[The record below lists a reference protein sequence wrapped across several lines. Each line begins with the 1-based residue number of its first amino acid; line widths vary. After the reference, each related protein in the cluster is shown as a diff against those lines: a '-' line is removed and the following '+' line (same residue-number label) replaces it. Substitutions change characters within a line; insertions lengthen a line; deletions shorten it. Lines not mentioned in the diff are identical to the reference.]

1 MLMKIYDDPK
11 APNPRR
17 VRIFLAEKGV
27 KIDFEHVEFMQAE
40 HKTAE
45 FRGKNPVAQLPVLEM
60 DDGRFL
66 SETVSICRYFECLYP
81 DPPLMGNPGDAAEL
95 AFIDM
100 WQRRVEFNIFG
111 PISNAFRH
119 LHPAMVNFQAP
130 QLSEWGKL
138 SSKTAQDNL
147 DWLDGELEKRPFIAG
162 ERFSI
167 ADITAL
173 VAVDFARLARIEAL
187 EGRSHLSRWHGA
199 VSARPAIMK
208 AAV

>member
-1 MLMKIYDDPK
+1 M
-11 APNPRR
+11 
-17 VRIFLAEKGV
+17 RIFLAEKGIRV
-27 KIDFEHVEFMQAE
+27 DFSHVEFMQAE

-45 FRGKNPVAQLPVLEM
+45 FRGKNPVAQLPVLEL

-81 DPPLMGNPGDAAEL
+81 DPPLMGNPADAAEL

-111 PISNAFRH
+111 PISNTFRH
-119 LHPAMVNFQAP
+119 LHPAMVNFQVP

-138 SSKTAQDNL
+138 NSKTAQDNL
-147 DWLDGELEKRPFIAG
+147 DWLDSELATRPFIAG

-173 VAVDFARLARIEAL
+173 VAVDFARPAQIEAL
-187 EGRSHLSRWHGA
+187 AGRSCLSRWHSA
-199 VSARPAIMK
+199 VSSRPAIRK
-208 AAV
+208 AAVS